1 MNKQSATF
9 APILED
15 KYAVGHV
22 QNYPWNM
29 VVYFVFRNLHRDRPR
44 SEIKIMEFG
53 FGLAPNLWFAAREG
67 FKVGEM
73 V

>member
-1 MNKQSATF
+1 
-9 APILED
+9 
-15 KYAVGHV
+15 
-22 QNYPWNM
+22 M